1 MAWCEST
8 VAVEGTQTA
17 WSPRRSDRSRCPLSS
32 SARLGDRPSTG
43 ACSRDQTGP
52 GGQHSL
58 AGWANC
64 GVLPRS
70 PWARVSE
77 AQSGRGGESR
87 GARGRAVPR
96 KPRELGRGLG

>member
-8 VAVEGTQTA
+8 VGVEGTQTA

-32 SARLGDRPSTG
+32 SARLGDLSSTG